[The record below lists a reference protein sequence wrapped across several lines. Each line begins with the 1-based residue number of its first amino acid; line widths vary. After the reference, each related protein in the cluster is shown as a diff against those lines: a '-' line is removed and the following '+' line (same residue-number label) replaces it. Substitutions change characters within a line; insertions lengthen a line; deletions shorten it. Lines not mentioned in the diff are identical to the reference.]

1 MSDPVGVLGRFMML
15 CFVPLML
22 TSPLMWAVLTPNRVG
37 SDSQRMMVRTRMSAL
52 FIFTC
57 IALAAWLGLLLMGLQ
72 LPYTNPLA
80 HAHRHMWV
88 AFFPLWFGLA
98 MPLVR
103 AKSFNLQPSVHPSSA
118 TQSEPDGPSVRSASL
133 ANRARDIPIRSWE
146 WVLGISLSLAC
157 IVWIAMRGRY
167 PFANPE
173 AIEPGQVSFH
183 QWILALSTYAVC
195 TAVQWFFVP
204 FSLRLSYLEP
214 EPLDSS
220 GSSELQEMYRQ
231 HRRQKIRLLYWMIGV
246 LLPAFLGIMVAWM
259 VWWPE
264 HFQIVGVVGAV
275 GGSVLGIAGGIVGT
289 LMSAQRMRIAE
300 FKSRLDANANAG
312 TT

>member
-1 MSDPVGVLGRFMML
+1 MADPVGVLGRWIML
-15 CFVPLML
+15 CFVPIVL
-22 TSPLMWAVLTPNRVG
+22 TAPLLWAVLTPNRVG

-52 FIFTC
+52 VIFTC

-72 LPYTNPLA
+72 LPNENPLA
-80 HAHRHMWV
+80 QAHWHMWV

-98 MPLVR
+98 MPLVQ
-103 AKSFNLQPSVHPSSA
+103 AKSYGWQSSVPPSSEMQTEVHEA
-118 TQSEPDGPSVRSASL
+118 TLRSASL
-133 ANRARDIPIRSWE
+133 ANRAREMPIRRWE
-146 WVLGISLSLAC
+146 WVLGISLSFAC
-157 IVWIAMRGRY
+157 IVGIAMRGLY

-173 AIEPGQVSFH
+173 AIEPGQVSFY
-183 QWILALSTYAVC
+183 QWALGLSTYAVC
-195 TAVQWFFVP
+195 IASQWFFVP
-204 FSLRLSYLEP
+204 YSLKLSYLEP
-214 EPLDSS
+214 EPLDST

-231 HRRQKIRLLYWMIGV
+231 HRRQKIRLLYWMTGV
-246 LLPAFLGIMVAWM
+246 LLPAFLGTMLAWM

-275 GGSVLGIAGGIVGT
+275 GGSVLGIAGGIIGT

-300 FKSRLDANANAG
+300 FKSRLDAKAG